1 LTGRHLPLTFATSA
15 LVFVWAVSVGH
26 SYRKQHISTTERL
39 RLENPTKLRLM
50 DGTAD
55 AARLVWLA
63 AASNA
68 LVYPRLPA
76 VCGSSSIHPAEGGDR
91 WSGSG

>member
-26 SYRKQHISTTERL
+26 SYRKQHISTTGRL

-68 LVYPRLPA
+68 RVYPRISVALGAALDP
-76 VCGSSSIHPAEGGDR
+76 CDPPLLNR
-91 WSGSG
+91 

>member
-68 LVYPRLPA
+68 LVYPPDPR
-76 VCGSSSIHPAEGGDR
+76 SS
-91 WSGSG
+91 